1 MPMYEAIEAAAESV
15 VGTNIMQGNR
25 GETKWYPRIIRWIA
39 VIGSTA
45 AGDAAVDLIIGDTF
59 KGRYRLTATGSSIQR
74 NRDQQD
80 CNVLVPPFIPIRI
93 EIADVGATN
102 VIYVFMDIVP

>member
-1 MPMYEAIEAAAESV
+1 MYEAIEAAAASV

-45 AGDAAVDLIIGDTF
+45 AGDAAVDLIIGI
-59 KGRYRLTATGSSIQR
+59 GSVAINSSLIVTATPKSKR
-74 NRDQQD
+74 
-80 CNVLVPPFIPIRI
+80 
-93 EIADVGATN
+93 
-102 VIYVFMDIVP
+102 